1 MEEEANLEDGMQ
13 TVDIRDKAEEAFNN
27 YARQLIL
34 DRYFPDYRDGLTP
47 VQRRIVYGM
56 YDMGL
61 VYKNGKP
68 AKQLKSARVIGE
80 VMGKYHPHGDCLHE
94 DTRVYLA
101 SGETPTIKELYDET
115 QKDPTKR
122 YEAYSIDDDGKLVR
136 SEISHVRIGQ
146 HTDSIYEVTLSN
158 GHVIRTTS
166 NHPFL
171 TYDNK
176 WVKAEDLKKGTPLTN
191 TKLDNYKGYPVQRV
205 FNQKNKG
212 TYELVKMVKEELLG
226 EEGDRR
232 LNLHHKNENK
242 YDNRRVNVELLT
254 NGEHAKLHGDYLKGL
269 EQGRENMFG
278 KGDPELRDRIKLKN
292 SRLMRAYNKKQYL
305 NKAYQIIRMI
315 EEDGKEVN
323 NNSYSEYRTKIYNG
337 TTIERLKGRG
347 DIEEDVSELQGKKLE
362 LEYDEQVVGLTKDLV
377 ETKEK
382 DEIKGRNIS
391 YRTHYKVLD
400 AVLELKSKGV
410 EVTTENYWEERVNQ
424 LRFKNNKNKIARIE
438 NIQEYLE
445 ETEYEGIV
453 YVESVNIVETEK
465 EPMYDFTVEDYEN
478 ALFVASEDGNQL
490 ISLHNSGIYTAMAN
504 MSKDW
509 VFIHPMVELIGNIGS
524 SDGDAPA
531 AARYTNTRLSEFS
544 DYLTKGINK
553 KGLIDWKL
561 TYEDTQYEP
570 EYLPAR
576 IPNLLVSG
584 SVGNIAIGFVVD
596 ILPHNLVEVLDVAI
610 QDIKGEELN
619 PIAPDFATGGVI
631 VNGNELE
638 EMYNTGIGRA
648 VLRGRYKIET
658 AGRRR
663 KDKRS
668 IVFYDLPYGV
678 QQSKVV
684 DKIQDMIDS
693 IGTNSKQQLVGAVKV
708 QDESGQDGLR
718 IVVNVED
725 DADIEVVT
733 ELIYKYTQME
743 RTQRYEFLTLYEG
756 QPTRMSVKRYIEEF
770 NKFRKETIIRE
781 KQSDNRGIEV
791 QVMRLDA
798 LIKLDG
804 IRDEVIDCIRESENR
819 THARENLVEQF
830 EFTEEQ
836 ADYLL
841 SLQLARLTKDNYNKY
856 RKDREDLIEL
866 FNYNEELINNPELIN
881 QYMIEEYEKIKE
893 EDGVERR
900 TEVQSEVREVD
911 LTIEKVIP
919 LEDTV
924 IGVTTDGY
932 IKRATPRSYGATQSV
947 DFEVLGLEA
956 TTHDEVLV
964 FTDLGQVGVFN
975 VNEIPEMRWGDKGE
989 HLVTFANNYH
999 IDESVIGV
1007 GLRDKIGNIL
1017 VYTNDNRVKKLLPS
1031 EFGFKTTKRFYD
1043 IIPVERENGEK
1054 VLGIAEVEED
1064 TTLVLTATNKRGTI
1078 DYGLAFKAGE
1088 VNPTG
1093 RSAKGRKLA
1102 SMSKS
1107 KVEGSMYL
1115 SGELGEEDYRD
1126 VGRAPVKDVFPVDID
1141 LEKLE
1146 ESSFISQS
1154 MKITNEPEEEEELET
1169 EDSLAIEDEQEDSEE

>member
-1 MEEEANLEDGMQ
+1 MEEEANLVDGMQ

-171 TYDNK
+171 TYDNR
-176 WVKAEDLKKGTPLTN
+176 WVKAEDLQSGIRLTS
-191 TKLDNYKGYPVQRV
+191 VS
-205 FNQKNKG
+205 
-212 TYELVKMVKEELLG
+212 LVHTLAIDGEDEEF
-226 EEGDRR
+226 
-232 LNLHHKNENK
+232 
-242 YDNRRVNVELLT
+242 
-254 NGEHAKLHGDYLKGL
+254 
-269 EQGRENMFG
+269 Q
-278 KGDPELRDRIKLKN
+278 
-292 SRLMRAYNKKQYL
+292 
-305 NKAYQIIRMI
+305 
-315 EEDGKEVN
+315 
-323 NNSYSEYRTKIYNG
+323 
-337 TTIERLKGRG
+337 
-347 DIEEDVSELQGKKLE
+347 
-362 LEYDEQVVGLTKDLV
+362 V
-377 ETKEK
+377 ET
-382 DEIKGRNIS
+382 
-391 YRTHYKVLD
+391 
-400 AVLELKSKGV
+400 
-410 EVTTENYWEERVNQ
+410 
-424 LRFKNNKNKIARIE
+424 
-438 NIQEYLE
+438 
-445 ETEYEGIV
+445 
-453 YVESVNIVETEK
+453 VNIVETEK

-1154 MKITNEPEEEEELET
+1154 MKITNEPEEEELEDSKGIEEELET
-1169 EDSLAIEDEQEDSEE
+1169 EDSLAIEDEQEESEE